1 MAENRKSHT
10 MKIVYDKGFSNK
22 FKDIWHYIAKDSK
35 NNANK
40 FKKELKL
47 DIENILISLINI
59 ENQYGLMIRIFVILF
74 LKVTLFHTLFRQTKL
89 LFLIFSNGLKTRVY
103 L

>member
-1 MAENRKSHT
+1 

-47 DIENILISLINI
+47 DIENIPHFPYKYRESIWFNDKNIRDLIFKGYTVPYLIQADKI
-59 ENQYGLMIRIFVILF
+59 VILDIF
-74 LKVTLFHTLFRQTKL
+74 KWTK
-89 LFLIFSNGLKTRVY
+89 N
-103 L
+103 